1 MNYLAQGQKMS
12 SLSSEALRRKARMVH
27 MYLECV
33 DLTGEEQGDSRNA
46 RLLTDMHEYLT
57 MPVKLLTTK
66 RTPQLMWRAGCFR
79 VFFKVNTF
87 DPAVQPLRGRSNV
100 GTTGRL
106 TSIPD
111 IGRHV

>member
-1 MNYLAQGQKMS
+1 
-12 SLSSEALRRKARMVH
+12 MVH

-33 DLTGEEQGDSRNA
+33 DLTGEEQRDSRNA
-46 RLLTDMHEYLT
+46 RFLTGMHEYLT